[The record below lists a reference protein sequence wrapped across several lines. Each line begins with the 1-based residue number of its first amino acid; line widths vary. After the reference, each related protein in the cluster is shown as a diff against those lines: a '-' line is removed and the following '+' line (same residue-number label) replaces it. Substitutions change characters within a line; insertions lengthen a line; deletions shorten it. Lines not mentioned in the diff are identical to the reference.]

1 MSLRTRI
8 GLVILIS
15 LIVSKNKIIN
25 ILQMNFA
32 NIIFIGAFLLVAIV
46 WGGFYFFTSPE
57 MTQIRSYKKLNE
69 INENL
74 KKMNKR

>member
-1 MSLRTRI
+1 MNLRTRI
-8 GLVILIS
+8 GIFILIS
-15 LIVSKNKIIN
+15 LLVSKNKIIS

-32 NIIFIGAFLLVAIV
+32 NIIFIGAFLLVAII
-46 WGGFYFFTSPE
+46 WGASYWFTSPE

>member
-32 NIIFIGAFLLVAIV
+32 NIIFIGAFLLVAII
-46 WGGFYFFTSPE
+46 WGGFHFFTSPE
-57 MTQIRSYKKLNE
+57 MTQIRSYKKLDE